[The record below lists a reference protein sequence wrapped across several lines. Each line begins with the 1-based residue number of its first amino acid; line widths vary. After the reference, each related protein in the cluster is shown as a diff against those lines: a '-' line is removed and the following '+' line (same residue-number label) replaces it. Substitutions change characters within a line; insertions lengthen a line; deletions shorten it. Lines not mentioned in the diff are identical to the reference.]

1 MKLTRGDAIR
11 LYALGVKV
19 DDPVEE
25 GASELTTEAII
36 RRADEVYHRHQNRVR
51 GRLSPACEM
60 PDGSRWVPQSVW
72 EQTQNHAE
80 RLAVQCS
87 HLAAE
92 RDAARKERDRL
103 IAKITEMSDGRP
115 WWRRMA
121 DAFASIALQIE
132 PVYVGVGAGAVGAAL
147 LVAAVAG
154 IVLWRVTQ

>member
-1 MKLTRGDAIR
+1 
-11 LYALGVKV
+11 
-19 DDPVEE
+19 
-25 GASELTTEAII
+25 
-36 RRADEVYHRHQNRVR
+36 
-51 GRLSPACEM
+51 
-60 PDGSRWVPQSVW
+60 SRWVPQSVW